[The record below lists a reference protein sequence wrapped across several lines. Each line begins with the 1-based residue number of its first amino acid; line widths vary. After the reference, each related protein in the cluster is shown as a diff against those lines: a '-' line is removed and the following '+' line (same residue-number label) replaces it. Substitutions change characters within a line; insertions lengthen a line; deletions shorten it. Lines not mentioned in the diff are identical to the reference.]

1 MSDLTSL
8 RERIDTLDSTLVDLL
23 NERAQVSLNIGAAKR
38 KATTTEY
45 VYNLTTSICP
55 FSLPFMIPIE
65 QREAGEHF
73 NNVHCI
79 SDSTTESKELHVY
92 MPGREK
98 EVYKKLER
106 LNQGPLNH
114 SSLHAI
120 FREIMS
126 ASIALQ
132 KDVSIAY
139 LGPPGTF
146 SHQAAYERL
155 GDSVAYVPV
164 DRISAVFEAVE
175 KKQTTYG
182 LVPFENSTF
191 GTVVETMDNFV
202 KTSVRVRAETYL
214 SVHQCLLSN
223 SKMEKITKVYSHPQ
237 GLGQTQK
244 WLSTHLPNAKLIPVK
259 STAEAAEQ
267 AAQEADA
274 AAVCSELCSSLYG
287 LEIIARDIEDAA
299 ANTTRF
305 LMIGTS
311 SDNATKDDHTLIHF
325 TVDHRQPGALADGL
339 KVFKDYGLN
348 LFKIDS
354 RPSGL
359 RPWHYV
365 FMVECSGHF
374 QNEPLQKAVKD
385 LEQYCLD
392 VVVLGSFPNQ
402 RPQNE

>member
-1 MSDLTSL
+1 MSDLSSL
-8 RERIDTLDSTLVDLL
+8 RKRIDTLDATLVDLL

-38 KATTTEY
+38 KATGGDE
-45 VYNLTTSICP
+45 S
-55 FSLPFMIPIE
+55 S
-65 QREAGEHF
+65 
-73 NNVHCI
+73 
-79 SDSTTESKELHVY
+79 ESKELHVY

-98 EVYKKLER
+98 EVYAKLEGM
-106 LNQGPLNH
+106 NQGPLNH

-164 DRISAVFEAVE
+164 KDITSVFEAVE
-175 KKQTTYG
+175 KKTATYG

-191 GTVVETMDNFV
+191 GTVVETLDNFV

-223 SKMEKITKVYSHPQ
+223 SKLEKITKVYSHPQ

-244 WLSTHLPNAKLIPVK
+244 WLSTHLPNAKRIPVK

-267 AAQEADA
+267 ASNETGA

-287 LEIIARDIEDAA
+287 LEIIQKDIEDAA

-305 LMIGTS
+305 LIIGTS

-325 TVDHRQPGALADGL
+325 TVDHRQPGALCDGL

-354 RPSGL
+354 RPSGQ

-365 FMVECSGHF
+365 FVVECSGHF
-374 QNEPLQKAVKD
+374 QNESVQRAVKD

-402 RPQNE
+402 RPE

>member
-8 RERIDTLDSTLVDLL
+8 RERIDSLDTTLVDLL

-38 KATTTEY
+38 KATSPSAADE
-45 VYNLTTSICP
+45 S
-55 FSLPFMIPIE
+55 
-65 QREAGEHF
+65 
-73 NNVHCI
+73 
-79 SDSTTESKELHVY
+79 STPEKDSKELHVY

-98 EVYKKLER
+98 EVYAKLER

-164 DRISAVFEAVE
+164 KQISAVFEAVE
-175 KKQTTYG
+175 KKTTTYG

-191 GTVVETMDNFV
+191 GTVVETLDNFV

-214 SVHQCLLSN
+214 PVHQCLLSN
-223 SKMEKITKVYSHPQ
+223 SKLEKISKVYSHPQ
-237 GLGQTQK
+237 GLGQTQR
-244 WLSTHLPNAKLIPVK
+244 WLSTNLPHAKLIPVK

-267 AAQEADA
+267 AAAEPGA

-287 LEIIARDIEDAA
+287 VEIVAKDIEDTAG
-299 ANTTRF
+299 NTTRF
-305 LMIGTS
+305 LIIGTS
-311 SDNATKDDHTLIHF
+311 SDNATADDHTLIHF

-339 KVFKDYGLN
+339 KVFKDYDLN

-365 FMVECSGHF
+365 FVVECSGHF
-374 QNEPLQKAVKD
+374 KNEPVQKAVKD

-402 RPQNE
+402 RPQSD

>member
-1 MSDLTSL
+1 MSDLGSL
-8 RERIDTLDSTLVDLL
+8 RERIDTLDTTLVNLL
-23 NERAQVSLNIGAAKR
+23 NERAEVSLNIGAAKR
-38 KATTTEY
+38 KATTSTD
-45 VYNLTTSICP
+45 
-55 FSLPFMIPIE
+55 
-65 QREAGEHF
+65 
-73 NNVHCI
+73 
-79 SDSTTESKELHVY
+79 DSSSKELHVY

-132 KDVSIAY
+132 KDVTVAY

-164 DRISAVFEAVE
+164 DQISAVFEAVE
-175 KKQTTYG
+175 KKTTTYG

-214 SVHQCLLSN
+214 TVHQCLLSN
-223 SKMEKITKVYSHPQ
+223 SKLEKITKVYSHPQ
-237 GLGQTQK
+237 GLGQTRQ
-244 WLSTHLPNAKLIPVK
+244 WLSTHLPNAQLIPVK

-267 AAQEADA
+267 AAKEHDA
-274 AAVCSELCSSLYG
+274 GAICSELCSSLYG
-287 LEIIARDIEDAA
+287 LEILAKDIEDNS

-339 KVFKDYGLN
+339 KIFKDYNLN

-365 FMVECSGHF
+365 FMVECSGHY
-374 QNEPLQKAVKD
+374 QNEPLQKAVKE
-385 LEQYCLD
+385 LEQFCLD

-402 RPQNE
+402 RPQQQNE